1 VPDPDFGM
9 VPDELGA
16 VVLPEDAPWLQSMA
30 LLSLAM
36 PELLFSFAMLPL
48 VLDEPLPLV
57 DLLLAEDDAPGPQS
71 MLWLVA
77 DEPVVPAVP
86 AVPGVVP
93 VPVLPVPAD
102 VPAPPLLVCAIAVP
116 PIVSAAIATAVR
128 RRRLIDCSSLPSIVV
143 ARMRIPWT
151 LFRKPARG
159 AGRSQ

>member
-36 PELLFSFAMLPL
+36 PELLDA
-48 VLDEPLPLV
+48 PLPLV

-71 MLWLVA
+71 MLRFVA

-93 VPVLPVPAD
+93 VPVLPVPAA
-102 VPAPPLLVCAIAVP
+102 VPAPPPLVCAIAAV
-116 PIVSAAIATAVR
+116 PIVSAAIETAVR
-128 RRRLIDCSSLPSIVV
+128 RRRLIDCSSLPSVV
-143 ARMRIPWT
+143 FARTNIPWA
-151 LFRKPARG
+151 LLRKPTRG
-159 AGRSQ
+159 TGRSQ